1 MVPFKHGT
9 MKAFVLQ
16 EPGAAEMLKLQ
27 VTDRPKPR
35 EKEVL
40 IKVKAISINP
50 VDTKTR
56 EGKAFYATLKQEPPV
71 ILGWDVSGE
80 VVDTGEGVELF
91 KVGDAVFGMV
101 NFPGHGKAYAEY
113 VAAPESHLARKPD
126 NISHGEAAAASLAAL
141 TAWQVLVHQASI
153 QPGQRVLIHAA
164 AGGVG
169 HYAVQIANYFQAYVI
184 GTASASNHAFLKG
197 LGAHEQIDYNQQQVE
212 EEVKEVDI
220 VLDSLGEE
228 NCLKSLKTLKAGG
241 ALVSILGGAKESVQ
255 AKAAERG
262 IDAKN
267 YLVHSSGEDQAK
279 LADLLKQ
286 GEMKSHVAHSFS
298 FEDIAKAHKQVETRK
313 TNGKVVVVID
323 RPY

>member
-1 MVPFKHGT
+1 

-16 EPGAAEMLKLQ
+16 EPGAAEKLKLQ
-27 VTDRPKPR
+27 VIDRPKPQK
-35 EKEVL
+35 KEVL

-56 EGKAFYATLKQEPPV
+56 EGMSFYDRLKQEPPV

-80 VVDTGEGVELF
+80 VVGTGEDAEYF
-91 KVGDAVFGMV
+91 KVGDEVFGMV

-113 VAAPESHLARKPD
+113 VAAPESHLAHKPE
-126 NISHGEAAAASLAAL
+126 NISHQEAAAATLAAL
-141 TAWQVLVHQASI
+141 TAWQVLVHQANI

-169 HYAVQIANYFQAYVI
+169 HYAVQIAKSFQAYVI
-184 GTASASNHAFLKG
+184 GTASAQNHAFLKD
-197 LGAHEQIDYNQQQVE
+197 LGADEQIDYRQK
-212 EEVKEVDI
+212 EVSEVVQEVDI

-228 NCLKSLKTLKAGG
+228 NSLKSLQSLKAGG
-241 ALVSILGGAKESVQ
+241 TLVSILGGAKESVQ

-262 IDAKN
+262 IEAKN

-286 GEMKSHVAHSFS
+286 GEMKSHVSHTFS
-298 FEDIAKAHKQVETRK
+298 FEEIAKAHKQVETRK